1 MNELYDTVDGL
12 RPKLAFSLDDKD
24 KKESRYFTSISF
36 LRFPKYF
43 ARSSARD
50 A

>member
-24 KKESRYFTSISF
+24 KKESGYLISISF
-36 LRFPKYF
+36 LR
-43 ARSSARD
+43 
-50 A
+50 

>member
-1 MNELYDTVDGL
+1 MNELYDTVNGL

-24 KKESRYFTSISF
+24 KKESGYLTSISF
-36 LRFPKYF
+36 LPYPKYS